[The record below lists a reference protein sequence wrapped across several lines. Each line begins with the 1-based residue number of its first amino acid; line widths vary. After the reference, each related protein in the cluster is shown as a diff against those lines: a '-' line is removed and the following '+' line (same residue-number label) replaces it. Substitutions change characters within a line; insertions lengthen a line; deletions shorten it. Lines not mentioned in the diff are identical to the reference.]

1 MGGLLTLT
9 QKSAFS
15 AAPDK
20 LTAMPTLLAEIDTQA
35 LDDLRDT
42 LGPLRARQLLVD
54 FLRDTHTRM
63 ARMQALADH
72 PNAADGPGLIKDAH
86 DLSGNAGSFGLAR
99 LGDLAAV
106 VQSAAAA
113 HDKIALHGAMANLVE
128 CAKVD
133 LNRLAEW
140 ASQTPADI
148 ARNETQRTV

>member
-63 ARMQALADH
+63 ARMQALAHH
-72 PNAADGPGLIKDAH
+72 PNVADGPGLIKEAH
-86 DLSGNAGSFGLAR
+86 DLSGNAGSFGLVR
-99 LGDLAAV
+99 LGDLAAL
-106 VQSAAAA
+106 VQSAATTRNE
-113 HDKIALHGAMANLVE
+113 IALCSAMARLVE
-128 CAKVD
+128 CAHVD
-133 LNRLAEW
+133 LNRLGEW
-140 ASQTPADI
+140 AGHSATDMA
-148 ARNETQRTV
+148 